1 MSKNEVLSFD
11 RFVYIMAV
19 ALNFEFTSCSSCEMV
34 TFCDILHEAKQE
46 TKTNSRECAVRTGN
60 QL

>member
-1 MSKNEVLSFD
+1 
-11 RFVYIMAV
+11 
-19 ALNFEFTSCSSCEMV
+19 MV

-60 QL
+60 QLLTLHCQGVSL

>member
-1 MSKNEVLSFD
+1 
-11 RFVYIMAV
+11 
-19 ALNFEFTSCSSCEMV
+19 MV
-34 TFCDILHEAKQE
+34 TFCDILHEANKK

>member
-1 MSKNEVLSFD
+1 
-11 RFVYIMAV
+11 
-19 ALNFEFTSCSSCEMV
+19 MV

-60 QL
+60 FPLSGGKF